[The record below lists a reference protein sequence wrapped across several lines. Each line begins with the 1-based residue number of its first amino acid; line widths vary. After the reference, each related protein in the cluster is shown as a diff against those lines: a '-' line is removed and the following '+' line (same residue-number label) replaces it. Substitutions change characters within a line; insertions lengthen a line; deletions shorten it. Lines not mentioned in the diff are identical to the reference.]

1 MHDFLLDFRF
11 LSYILLGMLA
21 TRKRATRHARRHRDP
36 QRTRERLLQS
46 AFQEV
51 YKSGFQSTDLDTILH
66 SAGVTKGA
74 LYHHFENK
82 EALGYAIVDEV
93 IAGITMEKWVR
104 PLANANDPVKTLIEI
119 VQSTSIE
126 PKDLRGGCP
135 LNNLAQ
141 EMSPLDEGFRKRLAK
156 VFAAWHGSIANALK
170 EGQKGDTVTPD
181 LNVDE
186 TATFFIA
193 AYEGYI

>member
-1 MHDFLLDFRF
+1 
-11 LSYILLGMLA
+11 
-21 TRKRATRHARRHRDP
+21 
-36 QRTRERLLQS
+36 
-46 AFQEV
+46 
-51 YKSGFQSTDLDTILH
+51 
-66 SAGVTKGA
+66 VTKGA

-104 PLANANDPVKTLIEI
+104 PLANTNDPIATLIEI
-119 VQSTSIE
+119 VASTSIE

-156 VFAAWHGSIANALK
+156 VFAAWHGSIAKSLK
-170 EGQKGDTVTPD
+170 EGQKKGSIRRD
-181 LNVDE
+181 LDAEE
-186 TATFFIA
+186 TATFLIA
-193 AYEGYI
+193 AYEGYISLCKNSQDPRMLQSGKRGIVHYLETLRAHGAATKGGVSA